1 MNNNTWHI
9 TCFKSR
15 NDRKISEILIEDVV
29 DILIADDE
37 PFMQRSLSFVLKKEG
52 FEVEVASNGEEAIQ
66 KARKLRP
73 KIIFLDVMMPKMNG
87 FEVCKT
93 IKSDK
98 ELCSSYVIILTCKGQ
113 EADKEKGLSQGAN
126 DFITKPYSPKEIVTK
141 VRSILHGQ

>member
-1 MNNNTWHI
+1 M
-9 TCFKSR
+9 
-15 NDRKISEILIEDVV
+15 
-29 DILIADDE
+29 DILIVDDE

-66 KARKLRP
+66 KARKFRP
-73 KIIFLDVMMPKMNG
+73 QIIFLDVMMPKMNG

-98 ELCSSYVIILTCKGQ
+98 ELCNSYVIILTCKGQ
-113 EADKEKGLSQGAN
+113 EVDKEKGLSHGAN

-141 VRSILHGQ
+141 VRSVLCGP

>member
-1 MNNNTWHI
+1 M
-9 TCFKSR
+9 
-15 NDRKISEILIEDVV
+15 

-37 PFMQRSLSFVLKKEG
+37 PFMQRSLSFVLRKEG

-66 KARKLRP
+66 KARKFRP
-73 KIIFLDVMMPKMNG
+73 KIIFLDVMMPKING

-98 ELCSSYVIILTCKGQ
+98 ELNNAYVIVLTCKGQ

-141 VRSILHGQ
+141 VRSILNGS